1 MVPRRVFFVL
11 AALLSGAV
19 VGYGGVITPCPM
31 RPTDP
36 AGSLPTFNSYKQQG
50 SCTIGILRL
59 YNFDLF
65 TLDPSNNQTPATAT
79 LLNTIT
85 VDPVWNGSQLQMVIG
100 GFTQFNVSATQT
112 AGWLIRFTV
121 DPPPVVVG
129 EDVGFDPPF
138 GFVSGNQDYCEDGVF
153 GAGGCTGTPLST
165 GFTNLAGSSLRF
177 SPALSILDT
186 RTSIRLNPNV
196 GTPSAIASG
205 FDGVVFTI
213 STTAAP
219 EPSTLILIPAG
230 LAIIGLARRRRR

>member
-1 MVPRRVFFVL
+1 MVPRRCFFVI
-11 AALLSGAV
+11 AALLGGTALSYAGA
-19 VGYGGVITPCPM
+19 ITPPC
-31 RPTDP
+31 TT
-36 AGSLPTFNSYKQQG
+36 GTFNTYKQQAL
-50 SCTIGILRL
+50 CTIGILSI

-85 VDPVWNGSQLQMVIG
+85 VDPVWNGSQLQMIIG

-138 GFVSGNQDYCEDGVF
+138 GFVSGNQDYCKDGVF
-153 GAGGCTGTPLST
+153 NTDGCFGTPLST
-165 GFTNLAGSSLRF
+165 GFTNSEGSSLRF

-196 GTPSAIASG
+196 GTASAIASG

-213 STTAAP
+213 STTAP

>member
-1 MVPRRVFFVL
+1 MVPRRCFFVI
-11 AALLSGAV
+11 AALFGGTAL
-19 VGYGGVITPCPM
+19 GYAAAITPPC
-31 RPTDP
+31 T
-36 AGSLPTFNSYKQQG
+36 AGTFNTYKRQAL
-50 SCTIGILRL
+50 CTIGILTL

-65 TLDPSNNQTPATAT
+65 TLDPSNNPTPATTT
-79 LLNTIT
+79 LLDTIT
-85 VDPVWNGSQLQMVIG
+85 VDPVWNGSQLQMIIG

-138 GFVSGNQDYCEDGVF
+138 GFVSGNQDYCKDGVF
-153 GAGGCTGTPLST
+153 NPDGCSGTQLST
-165 GFTNLAGSSLRF
+165 GFTNFAGSSLRF

-196 GTPSAIASG
+196 GTPSAVASG

-213 STTAAP
+213 STNAVP
-219 EPSTLILIPAG
+219 EPSTLILIPTG